1 MKHAGLLWI
10 EPLKALLVRHIDPE
24 VIHGWQDLK
33 LPVRFYYMKEIF
45 KNTSPPPF
53 FKWLPAEVLKFCTT
67 ARLQALKWASWIPGP
82 IPDWSLLFMGHDW
95 WTTSKFVSKIRGLEM
110 FFRSTRKYNL
120 VNSYRE
126 TYHVWKI
133 VSVVDFSFDVNRD
146 EQSNYF
152 YT

>member
-1 MKHAGLLWI
+1 MIQKSYKDGKILNYQSGFITWKKFLRI
-10 EPLKALLVRHIDPE
+10 
-24 VIHGWQDLK
+24 
-33 LPVRFYYMKEIF
+33 LPPH
-45 KNTSPPPF
+45 TF

-67 ARLQALKWASWIPGP
+67 GRLQALKWASWILGP

-146 EQSNYF
+146 EQSNCF
-152 YT
+152 YTLKLWGLRGHLSGYVRW